1 MAKKS
6 VTRKNKSRKGG
17 TTPRSGSSGR
27 SNTVRRTGRNLM
39 GALEAAASPA
49 RSSSPRDL
57 LAELEA
63 AASPAR
69 SASPVDLMQQLQRE
83 AVLLDSADMEREME
97 QQIQASAN
105 FLKEEHENGVRVCYT
120 GQYQVPRDG
129 RVKEKSDGIYT
140 IKQFLKL
147 GTDMVESE
155 EQKYE
160 QLMRMGLLPR
170 PQYGDKFK
178 TQQDL
183 ESLVASLDASY
194 CTAQPRNPLTAH
206 LPTCKTCE
214 RLLKARVTNYN
225 HDEDFALIEQERIER
240 AKYFERLH
248 RKNELKTKRAA
259 LMREARQA
267 LPGARA
273 SLAAFDRERRQSS
286 EARRTRRAARGA
298 RREARES
305 RRTGRRTTRRSSP
318 RTPR

>member
-1 MAKKS
+1 
-6 VTRKNKSRKGG
+6 
-17 TTPRSGSSGR
+17 
-27 SNTVRRTGRNLM
+27 M

-49 RSSSPRDL
+49 HSPVTRDL

-63 AASPAR
+63 AAEESP
-69 SASPVDLMQQLQRE
+69 SSPEVEM
-83 AVLLDSADMEREME
+83 DSADMEREME
-97 QQIQASAN
+97 QQIHASAN

-140 IKQFLKL
+140 IKEFLKL
-147 GTDMVESE
+147 GTDMIESD

-183 ESLVASLDASY
+183 ESLVASLDATY
-194 CTAQPRNPLTAH
+194 CTAQPRNPLTRH
-206 LPTCKTCE
+206 LPSCKSCE

-225 HDEDFALIEQERIER
+225 HDEDFALREQERIDR
-240 AKYFERLH
+240 ARYFARMD
-248 RKNELKTKRAA
+248 RKKDLKTQRAS

-267 LPGARA
+267 IPGARA
-273 SLAAFDRERRQSS
+273 SLATFDRERRQSS
-286 EARRTRRAARGA
+286 EARRTRRAARDA

-305 RRTGRRTTRRSSP
+305 RAARRTARRTSR
-318 RTPR
+318 RTPDN

>member
-1 MAKKS
+1 M
-6 VTRKNKSRKGG
+6 
-17 TTPRSGSSGR
+17 
-27 SNTVRRTGRNLM
+27 RRTGRNLM
-39 GALEAAASPA
+39 GDLDAAASPEH
-49 RSSSPRDL
+49 SPVTRDL
-57 LAELEA
+57 LGELEA
-63 AASPAR
+63 AALESEA
-69 SASPVDLMQQLQRE
+69 AVAESPVPE
-83 AVLLDSADMEREME
+83 LDSADMEREME
-97 QQIQASAN
+97 QQIHASAN

-147 GTDMVESE
+147 GTDMIESD

-183 ESLVASLDASY
+183 ESLVASLDATY

-206 LPTCKTCE
+206 LPTCKSCE

-225 HDEDFALIEQERIER
+225 HDEDFALREQERIDRER
-240 AKYFERLH
+240 YFERLH
-248 RKNELKTKRAA
+248 RKNELKTQRAA
-259 LMREARQA
+259 MMRDARQA
-267 LPGARA
+267 IPGARA
-273 SLAAFDRERRQSS
+273 SLAEFDRQRRQSS
-286 EARRTRRAARGA
+286 EARRTRRAARDA

-305 RRTGRRTTRRSSP
+305 RRTARRTTRRSAP
-318 RTPR
+318 RTPE

>member
-1 MAKKS
+1 MARRH
-6 VTRKNKSRKGG
+6 TRKLKARRGG
-17 TTPRSGSSGR
+17 TTPRSSSGR
-27 SNTVRRTGRNLM
+27 RRTGRNLM

-49 RSSSPRDL
+49 HSPITRDL

-63 AASPAR
+63 AAEESP
-69 SASPVDLMQQLQRE
+69 SSPEVEM
-83 AVLLDSADMEREME
+83 DSADMEREME

-105 FLKEEHENGVRVCYT
+105 FLKEEHANGVRICYT

-140 IKQFLKL
+140 IKEFLKL
-147 GTDMVESE
+147 GTDMIESD

-183 ESLVASLDASY
+183 ESLVASLDATY

-206 LPTCKTCE
+206 LPTCKECE
-214 RLLKARVTNYN
+214 RLLKARVTGYD
-225 HDEDFALIEQERIER
+225 DEDFALRDQERIDR
-240 AKYFERLH
+240 ARYFARMD
-248 RKNELKTKRAA
+248 RKKDLKTKRAS

-267 LPGARA
+267 IPGARA

-286 EARRTRRAARGA
+286 EARRTRRAAREA

-305 RRTGRRTTRRSSP
+305 RRTARRTSRRTSGN
-318 RTPR
+318 